1 MSEIVIGEVTQKRP
15 GLVLPFETHNGSNRY
30 IHKKSLWRN
39 EVSRPRR
46 ATRLGGRRHSASPF
60 NPALLVSTHRP
71 MLLAGMLLPPATA
84 LALSAPS
91 VVQQRKRALLSSVA
105 TLKRSPSAAARDA
118 VLAAVADLE
127 ARSIS

>member
-1 MSEIVIGEVTQKRP
+1 
-15 GLVLPFETHNGSNRY
+15 
-30 IHKKSLWRN
+30 
-39 EVSRPRR
+39 
-46 ATRLGGRRHSASPF
+46 
-60 NPALLVSTHRP
+60 
-71 MLLAGMLLPPATA
+71 MLLAGMLLPPAA

-105 TLKRSPSAAARDA
+105 TLKRSPSGAARDA

>member
-1 MSEIVIGEVTQKRP
+1 
-15 GLVLPFETHNGSNRY
+15 
-30 IHKKSLWRN
+30 
-39 EVSRPRR
+39 
-46 ATRLGGRRHSASPF
+46 
-60 NPALLVSTHRP
+60 
-71 MLLAGMLLPPATA
+71 MLLAGMFLPPATA